1 MGLNYNL
8 QYWGNRLS
16 EKSKC
21 FLTLMLIFVILKF
34 YYRFFATSWSCKLKT
49 KIQVTNSNN
58 NCILILLNVIGNNN
72 Q

>member
-1 MGLNYNL
+1 
-8 QYWGNRLS
+8 
-16 EKSKC
+16 
-21 FLTLMLIFVILKF
+21 MLIFVILKF